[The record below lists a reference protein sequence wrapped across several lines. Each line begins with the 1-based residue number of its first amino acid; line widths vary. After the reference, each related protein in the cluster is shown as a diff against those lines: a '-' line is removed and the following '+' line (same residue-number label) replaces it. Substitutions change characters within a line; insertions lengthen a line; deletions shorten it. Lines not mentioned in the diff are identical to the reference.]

1 MCLISKQRFTSAVHK
16 LGYNFV
22 MEPTIRVLIIQPMH
36 NEIRTLMVQITQF
49 ALKFS
54 YVQFSQIPPHIHVVE
69 IVSTQPQHSLIRPLT
84 HIV

>member
-16 LGYNFV
+16 VGYTFV

-49 ALKFS
+49 AQKFS
-54 YVQFSQIPPHIHVVE
+54 
-69 IVSTQPQHSLIRPLT
+69 
-84 HIV
+84 